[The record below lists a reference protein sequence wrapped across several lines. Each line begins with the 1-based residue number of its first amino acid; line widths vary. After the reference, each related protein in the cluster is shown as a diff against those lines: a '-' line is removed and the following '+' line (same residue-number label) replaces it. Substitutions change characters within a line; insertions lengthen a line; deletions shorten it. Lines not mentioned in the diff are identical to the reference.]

1 MMVCVIFSS
10 AYDSVACSTTEIVIA
25 TTKRHVEG
33 SQRRRQT
40 ANGTEGAESFFFVL
54 LGLRKINENAL
65 ALRST
70 NSTPCHYQK
79 AIFPK
84 KSRPRLSVFV
94 LAMNISTRTFSPARA
109 FTLMKVRE
117 SVAKNQ
123 KLCERMH
130 NINLSFV
137 LCGGV
142 NETLLV
148 TAFSP
153 VSMNEK
159 WGSLL
164 RAPSC
169 VCVRVSFS
177 WAK

>member
-40 ANGTEGAESFFFVL
+40 AQKERKSFFVFS
-54 LGLRKINENAL
+54 GLRKINENAL

-70 NSTPCHYQK
+70 NSTPFHYQI

-94 LAMNISTRTFSPARA
+94 LAMNISTRTFSRAARV

-153 VSMNEK
+153 VFDE
-159 WGSLL
+159 
-164 RAPSC
+164 
-169 VCVRVSFS
+169 
-177 WAK
+177 

>member
-1 MMVCVIFSS
+1 MP
-10 AYDSVACSTTEIVIA
+10 TIVLPA
-25 TTKRHVEG
+25 ALRKLLLQQQKGTLKAPNDGGKRH
-33 SQRRRQT
+33 RR
-40 ANGTEGAESFFFVL
+40 NGKFFFVFS
-54 LGLRKINENAL
+54 GLRKINENAL

-70 NSTPCHYQK
+70 NSTPFHYQK

-94 LAMNISTRTFSPARA
+94 LAMNISTRTFSRAARV

-153 VSMNEK
+153 VFDE
-159 WGSLL
+159 
-164 RAPSC
+164 
-169 VCVRVSFS
+169 
-177 WAK
+177 